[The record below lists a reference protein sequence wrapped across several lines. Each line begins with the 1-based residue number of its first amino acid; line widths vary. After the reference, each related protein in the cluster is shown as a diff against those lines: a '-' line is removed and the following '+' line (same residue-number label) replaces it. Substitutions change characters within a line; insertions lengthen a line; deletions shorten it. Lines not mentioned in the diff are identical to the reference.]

1 MKELDKKL
9 VVAVVLAVAV
19 TWCAATSD
27 YSPIKPK
34 ADRPVLRLVQRLA
47 RVGLWFAMLAEPAP
61 QDTGGM
67 VYHSQAYDEHGQR
80 ILDSGKGW

>member
-1 MKELDKKL
+1 MKELDKRL

-27 YSPIKPK
+27 YSPLKPRPE
-34 ADRPVLRLVQRLA
+34 RPVLRFIQRLA
-47 RVGLWFAMLAEPAP
+47 RAGLWVMWCAEPAP
-61 QDTGGM
+61 QDADGL
-67 VYHSQAYDEHGQR
+67 VYHAQAYDEHGQR